1 MKYFIKTYGCQ
12 MNEADSLWLG
22 RIFEELG
29 WKKAKSLAEA
39 NVFLI
44 NSCSVRQAAED
55 KVYGLARKV
64 SDLRSTNSGLQV
76 ILTGCMVGSA
86 TGERRRIRLTDLKKR
101 MPWVDYFIS
110 PDEIFE
116 KLPSILFAGR
126 GETQRAASLQLIK
139 PGAVIFGSDGEEAF
153 VPVMRGCDH
162 FCSYCVVPYGRG
174 PERSRPLG
182 EIVAEVEKLVRQ
194 GIKRVTLLG
203 QNVNSYGK
211 GLAGLDRWYNTLVYY
226 HNGEGG
232 GESRRSP
239 FACLLRHL
247 HKIEGLEEIW
257 FLTSN
262 PWDFSDDLIDALALP
277 KVRKH
282 LHLPVQS
289 GDDEILKKM
298 NRPYTVGEYKDLVRR
313 IRSRVPEIELGTDL
327 IVGFPGETAAQFE
340 NTVNLVREIGFA
352 GAFIALYSPREGTAA
367 AKLYEDDVPLK
378 EKRRRHAALTAAIEE
393 SRGLRSSS

>member
-1 MKYFIKTYGCQ
+1 MRYFIKTYGCQ
-12 MNEADSLWLG
+12 MNDADSLWLEK
-22 RIFEELG
+22 IFEGLG
-29 WKKAKSLAEA
+29 WGKAGSLEEA
-39 NVFLI
+39 DIFLI

-55 KVYGLARKV
+55 KVYGLAPRV
-64 SDLRSTNSGLQV
+64 SAYRLTRPALRV

-101 MPWVDYFIS
+101 LPWVDYFV
-110 PDEIFE
+110 PPGEIFAELPRILTKE
-116 KLPSILFAGR
+116 KPLGFGGCGVLWG
-126 GETQRAASLQLIK
+126 
-139 PGAVIFGSDGEEAF
+139 GAVRTAEDDAF

-174 PERSRPLG
+174 SERSRPVE
-182 EIVAEVEKLVRQ
+182 EIVAEVTDLVK
-194 GIKRVTLLG
+194 GGVAKITLLG

-211 GLAGLDRWYNTLVYY
+211 GLADLDRWYNTLVYY
-226 HNGEGG
+226 HNGEGV

-247 HKIEGLEEIW
+247 HKIGGLEEIW

-262 PWDFSDDLIDALALP
+262 PWDFNDDLIDALALP
-277 KVRKH
+277 KVSKH

-298 NRPYTVGEYKDLVRR
+298 NRPYTVGEYKELVRR
-313 IRSRVPEIELGTDL
+313 IRARVPEIELGTDL
-327 IVGFPGETAAQFE
+327 IVGFPGETAAQFQ
-340 NTVNLVREIGFA
+340 NTVALVKEIGFA

-367 AKLYEDDVPLK
+367 AKLYENDVPLA
-378 EKRRRHAALTAAIEE
+378 EKRRRHAVLTTAIEE
-393 SRGLRSSS
+393 SRGLESSS